1 MVSIPDLISRGL
13 LKPGDILIYKR
24 RSSGQKYTAVVQSN
38 GTLATEDGVIHKSP
52 SGAAKHF
59 SGRPI
64 DGWLTW
70 KLGNSRV
77 SLAALRYKYKG

>member
-1 MVSIPDLISRGL
+1 MVTISDLISQGL
-13 LKPGDILIYKR
+13 LKPGDILIYRR
-24 RSSGQKYTAVVQSN
+24 RSSGQKHTAVVQSN

-77 SLAALRYKYKG
+77 SLVALRDKYKG